1 MPSALK
7 EFESVVADMSTIG
20 DADLKHKALLGLR
33 SVIFNK
39 LLDIIAP
46 QALYSRTSWFKLT
59 PTTLAGAPFR
69 KKRFCQPKFFIF
81 GNNDETAFPQS
92 MIDVVNKTS
101 TEMAT
106 HFNEM
111 SEYGKEGGSGIL
123 VDNCYRETL
132 TSFANAIRLRNQF
145 QKRP

>member
-1 MPSALK
+1 
-7 EFESVVADMSTIG
+7 
-20 DADLKHKALLGLR
+20 LR
-33 SVIFNK
+33 SVFFDQ

-46 QALYSRTSWFKLT
+46 EALYSLTPWFKLT
-59 PTTLAGAPFR
+59 PAGAPFR
-69 KKRFCQPKFFIF
+69 RMRFCQPKFFIF

-92 MIDVVNKTS
+92 MIDAVNKTS

-111 SEYGKEGGSGIL
+111 SEYGKVGAAGIL

-132 TSFANAIRLRNQF
+132 TSFANAIRLRNEF
-145 QKRP
+145 QKHS